1 MFNPLSFMHAGG
13 PVMWPLLAC
22 AIISVAVMI
31 ERTWFITR
39 ASADN
44 EVLSEQVRE
53 HLTAGKVNDALAAC
67 DEHPGPVSGLLAS
80 GIRNRNMDSDT
91 IERTM
96 EELALRETPLLYRRL
111 GWLDTIITIAP
122 LLGLLGTVT
131 GMIKSFH
138 VVGSTQG
145 LNNPNAITGGVA
157 EALLATATGLA
168 IAIVT
173 LVGYNFLT
181 EKVKEIIAEMEI
193 RATQL
198 MNILAGM
205 RGDGVRGEGLKGE
218 GVRGEATASRA

>member
-1 MFNPLSFMHAGG
+1 MEFNPFKLLHDGG
-13 PVMWPLLAC
+13 PVMYPLFIC
-22 AIISVAVMI
+22 AILSVAVMI
-31 ERTWFITR
+31 ERFISINK

-44 EVLSEQVRE
+44 EVLSEQVRD
-53 HLTAGKVNDALAAC
+53 HLMAGRVNDALTVC
-67 DEHPGPVSGLLAS
+67 DQHPGPVAGLLAN
-80 GIRNRNMDSDT
+80 GIRNRNMDSDS
-91 IERTM
+91 IERAM

-111 GWLDTIITIAP
+111 GVLDTIITIAP

-131 GMIKSFH
+131 GMIKSFN

-173 LVGYNFLT
+173 LIGYNYLT
-181 EKVKEIIAEMEI
+181 EKVKEIIADMEI

-198 MNILAGM
+198 MNILANL
-205 RGDGVRGEGLKGE
+205 RGSEGIRGEI
-218 GVRGEATASRA
+218 AANRA

>member
-1 MFNPLSFMHAGG
+1 MEFLNHGPLKLLHDGG
-13 PVMWPLLAC
+13 PVMWPLLVC
-22 AIISVAVMI
+22 AILSIAVMI
-31 ERTWFITR
+31 ERFIAINK

-53 HLTAGKVNDALAAC
+53 HLHAGRVNDALQVC
-67 DEHPGPVSGLLAS
+67 EEHPGPVASLLAS
-80 GIRNRNMDSDT
+80 GIRNRNMDSDA

-111 GWLDTIITIAP
+111 GMLDTIITIAP

-138 VVGSTQG
+138 VVGSSQG

-173 LVGYNFLT
+173 LVGYNYLT

-198 MNILAGM
+198 MNILAGI
-205 RGDGVRGEGLKGE
+205 RGGE
-218 GVRGEATASRA
+218 GVRGEVTASRA

>member
-1 MFNPLSFMHAGG
+1 MFNPLTFLHDGG

-31 ERTWFITR
+31 ERAWFITR

-44 EVLSEQVRE
+44 EALSEQVRE
-53 HLTAGKVNDALAAC
+53 HLTSGNVSAALAAC

-131 GMIKSFH
+131 GMIKTFSVIASVQGVNNTSH
-138 VVGSTQG
+138 V
-145 LNNPNAITGGVA
+145 TGGVG

-205 RGDGVRGEGLKGE
+205 RGGEGTRGE
-218 GVRGEATASRA
+218 GVRGEATANRA

>member
-1 MFNPLSFMHAGG
+1 MHAGG

-22 AIISVAVMI
+22 AIISLTVMI
-31 ERTWFITR
+31 ERAWVITR
-39 ASADN
+39 AAADN

-53 HLTAGKVNDALAAC
+53 HLTAGQIDAALAAC
-67 DEHPGPVSGLLAS
+67 DAHPGPVSGLLAS

-96 EELALRETPLLYRRL
+96 EELALRETPQLYRRL

-131 GMIKSFH
+131 GMIKTFSVIASVQGVNNTSH
-138 VVGSTQG
+138 V
-145 LNNPNAITGGVA
+145 TGGVG

-205 RGDGVRGEGLKGE
+205 RGGEGMRGE
-218 GVRGEATASRA
+218 GVRGETTATRA